1 MKKPQPKPRMLKP
14 KDFDPYGVRHVFAF
28 FLFLVVPLYFS
39 NVTPD
44 LVTIKLCSTSDG
56 NLVCGIIKVI
66 DKTGNK
72 TSININRQDSL
83 RLPYGDYK
91 IEVETPGFE
100 TPETTNVSIE
110 QGLFHELNIGVVPSA
125 QIFGMALNG
134 ITNGRV
140 SEIEVE
146 ARNSDKVYKSA
157 TDSQG
162 IYSITLPEGEYTLSV
177 NNPNFL
183 PYEDKIF
190 LKSGISLNKEVYLL
204 PADLSSIPLSEYIS
218 YSLFGQ
224 RNGYISGFKQN
235 IENLNIKK
243 NLKNEYLITQKFNT
257 DWTGGELNI
266 VLKDGQ
272 GYYSEGTGYKK
283 FDTDGLSAAKLM
295 VKTQEDLWTY
305 MLRIRQDKDS
315 VIKPLGIEKTN
326 NVECNKF
333 EVSNTVHTWMGK
345 SMFEFTT
352 WEIAQGRLRS
362 MPTRIKGR
370 MRGWDEYGHGY
381 DVSFDMSVTDV
392 SLDFKMPEV
401 GQ

>member
-1 MKKPQPKPRMLKP
+1 MKKLQPKPKISKP
-14 KDFDPYGVRHVFAF
+14 KGFDPYGVRHVFAF
-28 FLFLVVPLYFS
+28 FLFLAIPLYFS
-39 NVTPD
+39 NVSAE

-56 NLVCGIIKVI
+56 NLVCGIVKII

-72 TSININRQDSL
+72 TSLNVNRQDSL

-100 TPETTNVSIE
+100 APKTTEISIE
-110 QGLFHELNIGVVPSA
+110 QGLFHELNIGVVPEA
-125 QIFGMALNG
+125 QIFGVTLIGLTSSPVYG
-134 ITNGRV
+134 ID
-140 SEIEVE
+140 IE
-146 ARNSDKVYKSA
+146 AIGSDKIYKST
-157 TDSQG
+157 TDSHG
-162 IYSITLPEGEYTLSV
+162 IYKMSLPEGEYTLSV

-183 PYEDKIF
+183 PYENKF
-190 LKSGISLNKEVYLL
+190 YLKSGISHNQEIYLL
-204 PADLSSIPLSEYIS
+204 PSDLSSVPLSEYVS

-224 RNGYISGFKQN
+224 RSGHISGFKQK
-235 IENLNIKK
+235 IENVNIKK

-272 GYYSEGTGYKK
+272 GYFSEGTEYKK

-305 MLRIRQDKDS
+305 LLQIRQDRDS
-315 VIKPLGIEKTN
+315 VVKPLGTERAN
-326 NVECNKF
+326 NVDCNKF
-333 EVSNTVHTWMGK
+333 KVSNSVHTWMGK
-345 SMFEFTT
+345 SVFEFTT
-352 WEIAQGRLRS
+352 WEIAQGRLRK
-362 MPTRIKGR
+362 MPTRMMGR

-381 DVSFDMSVTDV
+381 DVSFDLSVTDV

-401 GQ
+401 GP

>member
-1 MKKPQPKPRMLKP
+1 VKKPQSRPKIAKQ
-14 KDFDPYGVRHVFAF
+14 KKFDPYGVRHVFAF
-28 FLFLVVPLYFS
+28 FLLLTIPLYFS
-39 NVTPD
+39 NISPD

-56 NLVCGIIKVI
+56 NLVCGVIKLI
-66 DKTGNK
+66 DKAGNK

-100 TPETTNVSIE
+100 TPETTNVSIKNS
-110 QGLFHELNIGVVPSA
+110 LFHELNIGVVPSA
-125 QIFGMALNG
+125 QIFGIALNG
-134 ITNGRV
+134 ITNGFV
-140 SEIEVE
+140 SGIDVE
-146 ARNSDKVYKSA
+146 LRKGDKVYKSA
-157 TDSQG
+157 TDTQG
-162 IYSITLPEGEYTLSV
+162 IYNISLPEGEYTLLV

-183 PYEDKIF
+183 PYENKIF
-190 LKSGISLNKEVYLL
+190 LKSGISLNREVYLL
-204 PADLSSIPLSEYIS
+204 PADLSSIPLSEYVS

-224 RNGYISGFKQN
+224 RNGNISGFKQI
-235 IENLNIKK
+235 IESLNIKK

-272 GYYSEGTGYKK
+272 GYYSEGSGYKL
-283 FDTDGLSAAKLM
+283 FDIDGLSAAKLM

-315 VIKPLGIEKTN
+315 VIKPLGNEKAN
-326 NVECNKF
+326 NVDCKKF
-333 EVSNTVHTWMGK
+333 EVSNTVHNWMGK
-345 SMFEFTT
+345 SVFEFTT
-352 WEIAQGRLRS
+352 WEIAQGRLSS

-370 MRGWDEYGHGY
+370 MRGWDEYGHGF
-381 DVSFDMSVTDV
+381 DISFDLSVTDV

-401 GQ
+401 DQ